1 MNRNEIIIFETEDH
15 QIKLEVNVESET
27 VWLSA
32 NQMALLFERDEK
44 TIRKHI
50 NNVFSESEV
59 DKINNTQKMRVEGVK
74 QLVPFYTLDVIIS
87 VGYRVKSKRGVEFR
101 RWANSVLKQYI
112 LEGYAVNDSRIKQ
125 LGEVIRIMKRT
136 ENELDSKQVLS
147 VIEKYSNA
155 LDLLDSYDHQNMTR
169 PKGNE
174 ATYVLQYEECMDVIQ
189 SMRFGDESDLFGKEK
204 DDSFKG
210 SIGNIYQSFGGV
222 DIYES
227 LEEKAANLLYFV
239 TKNHSFFDG
248 NKRIAATMFLYFLD
262 KNNALFVDGKKKME
276 DSTLV
281 ALTIMI
287 AESSPEEKEM
297 SGSPI
302 IQDGKLVGA
311 VTHVLVNDP
320 TRGYGIF
327 AQTMLEQAHS
337 VAGTDVAA

>member
-1 MNRNEIIIFETEDH
+1 MLINNEIVIFETEDK
-15 QIKLEVNVESET
+15 QVKLSVAVDNET
-27 VWLSA
+27 VWLTQA
-32 NQMALLFERDEK
+32 QMVELFQRDVSVISRHIRNVFKEDEVDEK
-44 TIRKHI
+44 SNLHFLQIP
-50 NNVFSESEV
+50 NS
-59 DKINNTQKMRVEGVK
+59 DKPVA
-74 QLVPFYTLDVIIS
+74 FYSLDVIIS

-112 LEGYAVNDSRIKQ
+112 LKGYAVNDNRIKQ

-174 ATYVLQYEECMDVIQ
+174 ATYVLKYEECMEVIQ

-262 KNNALFVDGKKKME
+262 KNNALFVDGKKKIE
-276 DSTLV
+276 DATLV

-287 AESSPEEKEM
+287 AESRPEEKEM
-297 SGSPI
+297 MI
-302 IQDGKLVGA
+302 
-311 VTHVLVNDP
+311 
-320 TRGYGIF
+320 
-327 AQTMLEQAHS
+327 S
-337 VAGTDVAA
+337 VIMNCMQ